1 MVKKIYHN
9 FYISTYLSYVMHYT
23 YEITQKKPAQFCTGF
38 YKYCKRFSMPSVDQK
53 QKPFLS
59 LLFRQ
64 NATDNHLTLI
74 SNHTTLYISQDR

>member
-9 FYISTYLSYVMHYT
+9 FFISIYLSYVMHYT

-38 YKYCKRFSMPSVDQK
+38 YQYYKSFFKPNADQK

-59 LLFRQ
+59 QLFRQ
-64 NATDNHLTLI
+64 NAIDNH
-74 SNHTTLYISQDR
+74 